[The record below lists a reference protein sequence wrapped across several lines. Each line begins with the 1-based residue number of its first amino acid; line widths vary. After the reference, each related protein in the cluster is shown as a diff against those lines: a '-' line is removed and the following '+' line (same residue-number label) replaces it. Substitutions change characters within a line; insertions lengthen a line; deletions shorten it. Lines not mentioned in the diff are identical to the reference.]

1 MLLAFALEEGLDRCQ
16 NDFFRFVSVGNGC
29 GFQEGENFGGN
40 MDVGWSH
47 TDNLNNQVGHRVTY
61 THEIV
66 LPLKSMALASTPC
79 AKKT

>member
-1 MLLAFALEEGLDRCQ
+1 MLAFALEEGLDGCQ
-16 NDFFRFVSVGNGC
+16 NDFFGSVSVGDGC
-29 GFQEGENFGGN
+29 GFQEGENFVGN
-40 MDVGWSH
+40 MDVGGSH

-66 LPLKSMALASTPC
+66 LPLKSMALASTPY